1 MPASGPRSRGAKV
14 HPRSC
19 QGCQPWPRA
28 SAASGLVLANQ
39 KLDGITGR
47 GTSAPPSNTCRL
59 LARDHAAPE
68 STLALAK
75 AASLGRE
82 RVRPLAWCSRPRNS
96 AALLEGALMVGA
108 ADWAGVAQQVV
119 AGLSSG
125 GIYAILAVAFVLIY
139 RATGVVNFAQ
149 GELAMFS
156 TFVAWTLNQHGF
168 GYWPAFVVTVLAS
181 FAGGIALERVV
192 IRPVERASVLT
203 IAIVTIGLFYVV
215 NGAAFWIWSP
225 EVKSMPNAFSTRPIR
240 IAGVAFSISDLGIIG
255 VSLLTVLVLWLFFR
269 FTKLGLAMRAAA
281 LNPESS
287 RLTGIRVSWTIALGW
302 GLATALGAVAGLM
315 AAPPLGSFDQNFMQ
329 PILLY
334 AFAGAVLGGIDSA
347 LGAVVGSLALGV
359 FLNLLGTY
367 VSWVGTDLPP
377 AAALAVILGVL
388 LVRPA
393 GLFGKALVGR
403 V

>member
-1 MPASGPRSRGAKV
+1 M
-14 HPRSC
+14 
-19 QGCQPWPRA
+19 
-28 SAASGLVLANQ
+28 
-39 KLDGITGR
+39 
-47 GTSAPPSNTCRL
+47 
-59 LARDHAAPE
+59 
-68 STLALAK
+68 TLA
-75 AASLGRE
+75 
-82 RVRPLAWCSRPRNS
+82 V
-96 AALLEGALMVGA
+96 
-108 ADWAGVAQQVV
+108 DWAGVAQQVV

-125 GIYAILAVAFVLIY
+125 GTYATLAVAIVLIY
-139 RATGVVNFAQ
+139 RATAVVNFAQ

-156 TFVAWTLNQHGF
+156 TFIAWTLTQHGF
-168 GYWPAFVVTVLAS
+168 SYWPAFVVTVIAS
-181 FAGGIALERVV
+181 FAGGIALERAF
-192 IRPVERASVLT
+192 IRPVERAPVLT
-203 IAIVTIGLFYVV
+203 IAIVTIGLFFVV
-215 NGAAFWIWSP
+215 NGAAFWIWSAQ
-225 EVKSMPNAFSTRPIR
+225 VKSMPSPFSTRPVDIV
-240 IAGVAFSISDLGIIG
+240 GVAFAISDLGIIA
-255 VSLLTVLVLWLFFR
+255 VSLLAVLLLWLFFR

-281 LNPESS
+281 QNPESS

-367 VSWVGTDLPP
+367 VSWVGTDLRQ

-388 LVRPA
+388 LIRPS
-393 GLFGKALVGR
+393 GLFGTAAVRR

>member
-1 MPASGPRSRGAKV
+1 M
-14 HPRSC
+14 
-19 QGCQPWPRA
+19 
-28 SAASGLVLANQ
+28 LA
-39 KLDGITGR
+39 T
-47 GTSAPPSNTCRL
+47 
-59 LARDHAAPE
+59 
-68 STLALAK
+68 
-75 AASLGRE
+75 
-82 RVRPLAWCSRPRNS
+82 
-96 AALLEGALMVGA
+96 
-108 ADWAGVAQQVV
+108 DWAGVAQQVV

-125 GIYAILAVAFVLIY
+125 GTYATLAVALVLIY

-156 TFVAWTLNQHGF
+156 TFVAWTLTQHGLS
-168 GYWPAFVVTVLAS
+168 YWEAFALTVAGS
-181 FAGGIALERVV
+181 FAAGIAIERVV
-192 IRPVERASVLT
+192 IRPVERAPVLT
-203 IAIVTIGLFYVV
+203 VAILTIGLFFVV

-255 VSLLTVLVLWLFFR
+255 VSLLAVVLLWLFFR

-281 LNPESS
+281 LNPDSS
-287 RLTGIRVSWTIALGW
+287 RLTGIRVTWTIALGW
-302 GLATALGAVAGLM
+302 GLAAALGAVAGLM

-347 LGAVVGSLALGV
+347 LGAVLGSLLLGV

-367 VSWVGTDLPP
+367 VSWVGTDLRQP
-377 AAALAVILGVL
+377 AALAVILAVL
-388 LVRPA
+388 LVKPS
-393 GLFGKALVGR
+393 GLLGTSAVKR

>member
-1 MPASGPRSRGAKV
+1 
-14 HPRSC
+14 
-19 QGCQPWPRA
+19 
-28 SAASGLVLANQ
+28 
-39 KLDGITGR
+39 
-47 GTSAPPSNTCRL
+47 
-59 LARDHAAPE
+59 
-68 STLALAK
+68 
-75 AASLGRE
+75 
-82 RVRPLAWCSRPRNS
+82 
-96 AALLEGALMVGA
+96 
-108 ADWAGVAQQVV
+108 
-119 AGLSSG
+119 
-125 GIYAILAVAFVLIY
+125 
-139 RATGVVNFAQ
+139 VVNFAQ

-156 TFVAWTLNQHGF
+156 TFVAWTLTQHGF

-240 IAGVAFSISDLGIIG
+240 IAGVAFSISDFGIIG

-347 LGAVVGSLALGV
+347 LGAVIGSLVLGV

-367 VSWVGTDLPP
+367 VSWVGTDLRQ

-393 GLFGKALVGR
+393 GLLGTTAVRR

>member
-1 MPASGPRSRGAKV
+1 
-14 HPRSC
+14 
-19 QGCQPWPRA
+19 
-28 SAASGLVLANQ
+28 
-39 KLDGITGR
+39 
-47 GTSAPPSNTCRL
+47 
-59 LARDHAAPE
+59 
-68 STLALAK
+68 
-75 AASLGRE
+75 
-82 RVRPLAWCSRPRNS
+82 
-96 AALLEGALMVGA
+96 MVGA

-125 GIYAILAVAFVLIY
+125 GTYATLAVALVLIY

-156 TFVAWTLNQHGF
+156 TFVAWTLTQHGF
-168 GYWPAFVVTVLAS
+168 SYWPAFALTVAAS
-181 FAGGIALERVV
+181 FGGGIALERVV

-203 IAIVTIGLFYVV
+203 VAIVTIGVFFVV

-225 EVKSMPNAFSTRPIR
+225 QVKSMPNAFSTRPIR
-240 IAGVAFSISDLGIIG
+240 IAGVAFSDLGIIG
-255 VSLLTVLVLWLFFR
+255 VSLLAVLLLWFFFR

-287 RLTGIRVSWTIALGW
+287 RLTGIRVSWMIALGW

-367 VSWVGTDLPP
+367 VSWVGTDLRQ

-393 GLFGKALVGR
+393 GLFGQALVRR